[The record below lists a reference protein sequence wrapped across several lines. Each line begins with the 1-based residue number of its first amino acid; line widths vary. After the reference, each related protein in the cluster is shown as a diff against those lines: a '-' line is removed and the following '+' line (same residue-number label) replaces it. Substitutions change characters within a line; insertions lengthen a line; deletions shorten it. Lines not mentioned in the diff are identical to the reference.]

1 MHLGDKLKSLRAQAR
16 SIEEEEAASHQSMMQ
31 ERRRTATLCLAA
43 AAAAVLLAVAPCAAQ
58 TTVTIEEACR
68 KAASNHAGVS
78 YGHCVASLAADA
90 RSRDAEDLHNLAVL
104 AARIAVEHAATT
116 EAKIE
121 DLSEVEDSP
130 HARARLHHC
139 LELYNAA
146 ADVLRD
152 ALDNLQ
158 AHIYGK
164 ASQQLAAALG
174 ASESCEDVWKGE
186 ERVPVA
192 GHDREYGRMAMVAL
206 GLTGGIVV

>member
-1 MHLGDKLKSLRAQAR
+1 MK
-16 SIEEEEAASHQSMMQ
+16 
-31 ERRRTATLCLAA
+31 ERRSSTAMARAPLCLAA
-43 AAAAVLLAVAPCAAQ
+43 LLLATAVAPCSGQA
-58 TTVTIEEACR
+58 TVTVEEACR
-68 KAASNHAGVS
+68 KAASSHAGVS
-78 YGHCVASLAADA
+78 YDHCVSSLASDA
-90 RSRDAEDLHNLAVL
+90 RSRDAVDLHNLAVL

-121 DLSEVEDSP
+121 DLNEVEDSP

-152 ALDNLQ
+152 ALDNLH

-192 GHDREYGRMAMVAL
+192 GHDREYGRMALVAL
-206 GLTGGIVV
+206 GLTSGIV